1 MKKSKLMTKDE
12 RAFQVAAVI
21 VLGVLSLCAIL
32 PFVLIFIASFTE
44 EKTLTQYGYTFFP
57 RKLSLDA
64 YKYLANNFAT
74 IGRAY
79 ITSILSL
86 IHIWRCFPRAGA
98 RGRGAWAAKTC
109 GRL

>member
-74 IGRAY
+74 IGRA
-79 ITSILSL
+79 
-86 IHIWRCFPRAGA
+86 A
-98 RGRGAWAAKTC
+98 
-109 GRL
+109 

>member
-44 EKTLTQYGYTFFP
+44 EKTPDPVRL
-57 RKLSLDA
+57 
-64 YKYLANNFAT
+64 YLLPPEAQ
-74 IGRAY
+74 
-79 ITSILSL
+79 
-86 IHIWRCFPRAGA
+86 P
-98 RGRGAWAAKTC
+98 